1 MNIDRW
7 KEGDVLELE
16 TGSVVKVLG
25 KTPDGRALRI
35 VYIDAPFE
43 PEKLGTEALEDGFLI
58 TGAFQGEDNLTGTYS
73 SDLTQPMGGGVQPA
87 R

>member
-25 KTPDGRALRI
+25 KTPDGRALQI

-43 PEKLGTEALEDGFLI
+43 AEKLGTEAIEDGFLI
-58 TGAFQGEDNLTGTYS
+58 TEAFDSENDLSGTFS
-73 SDLTQPMGGGVQPA
+73 GDLTRPMGGN